1 MHRLFHAKEC
11 LAQRAAIDA
20 IVPRLGRVRQLR
32 RPLSA
37 REVHRALV
45 IEVQARELVRRV
57 GCHEVNLE
65 HVWARPTT
73 QGAGAAK
80 DAPAESLNVGRLV
93 APVSVAHKLRPVDL
107 AEAFTHAPGKA

>member
-1 MHRLFHAKEC
+1 MHRLPHAKEC
-11 LAQRAAIDA
+11 LAQRAAIIDA
-20 IVPRLGRVRQLR
+20 IVPRL
-32 RPLSA
+32 
-37 REVHRALV
+37 HRALV

-65 HVWARPTT
+65 RVWARPTT